1 MGWNGHLS
9 QVPRHFVC
17 SVCWRAHRLKV
28 RGPDMKLVKEDH
40 EPLPLPSEKEWRQE
54 AKRRR

>member
-1 MGWNGHLS
+1 
-9 QVPRHFVC
+9 
-17 SVCWRAHRLKV
+17 LKV